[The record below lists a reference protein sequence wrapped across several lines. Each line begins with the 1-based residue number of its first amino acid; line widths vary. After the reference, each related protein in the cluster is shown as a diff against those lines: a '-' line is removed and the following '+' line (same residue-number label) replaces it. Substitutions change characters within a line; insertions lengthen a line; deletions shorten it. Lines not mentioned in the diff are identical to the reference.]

1 MQTAGDGLIS
11 LNHPSIGSP
20 VSHACNLSSG
30 SFIRIARTII
40 VAAFLCLGVSVASAF
55 TAYTANQ
62 LVFVNVDHAPVGAL
76 STFAYGYKGS
86 NCGLGMSSAGI
97 PYSGGGGGVIVA
109 LSGNAGL
116 QSLPFVASTASIG
129 SSATFFSDANVQRT
143 LTPCADQ
150 WSVPSAGLAFTHFTP
165 AWSMPEIN
173 TASLTDKKRF
183 FLPATWMTFTVT
195 NSTGAAEDFYFGLP
209 AAATQTSF
217 ANGAYQ
223 GFALGEAALAVLAGS
238 CDLLSG
244 SSLTA
249 VLNGVTTGFA
259 FHLGVPAGQ
268 TKSLTVVVAY
278 YRSTVVDTRI
288 NASYYYTKLF
298 SSMDNVIDSAFAEFP
313 DAQARCQQLA
323 MAIQNAG
330 LNPYRQFLASDA
342 LHSYQCNTVYLVDPT
357 NGVYWREVEGA
368 YGNINTC
375 DLMVDHAF
383 YSAAMHPWA
392 LRNVLDTFS
401 GAANAG
407 VGYTFTHALYNVT
420 TGGQVSANGFSFQH
434 EMGGNSSNGQVS
446 NDPTTDPT
454 EYETVFSYMGQEEL
468 DDWVACAGLYWTHS
482 GDNVWLTNN
491 AALLRLCLNSELLR
505 DDTNS
510 AARDGVTTYV
520 NYSTQSGKYEI
531 TTYDSLDP
539 SLQDPRGGA
548 YTAVKNWA
556 AYLALQAMFNQLG
569 DSANATIASNQAALC
584 SSSVT
589 NGWNAT
595 LGYIPASLAG
605 NNTSATLPILEGL
618 ALAQWMGFTN
628 ATDRQAGPYAPML
641 QTLRN
646 HALAVL
652 VPGRCLDATS
662 GGLKIT
668 SANDNTFPSK
678 EFIAQYAAETVL
690 GLTGNTV
697 DGTVDQVNAT
707 LQMLQAPWQG
717 LSDQINSPGGTTP
730 ANSSLHYPRGITS
743 ALWWLTPTN
752 NPAYPVPASAPAA
765 PTGLTVIA
773 GNSQAVLIW
782 NASAQ
787 AAGYNVNRG
796 TTSGGPYYPVAAALT
811 GASYTD
817 TSVTNGATYYYVV
830 TATNQI
836 GESGPSA
843 EADVTLVPILE
854 QLTIQNNS
862 FEAQSV
868 NAGTYV
874 VENPT
879 GWSVSGPSAGVV
891 ALVHPNATDGR
902 GFGNIP
908 VSSMDGSNYCQI
920 YSTGNNDNGIVYQD
934 TGFKY
939 RAGVNYTLTAAFGR
953 ENNPFPVGSLVFYN
967 SALVAIASN
976 QISSAN
982 LTLGSFKDF
991 SVTYTGTGSEG
1002 GNGDIVVGFNLVG
1015 ATLGSAFDFDNVRL
1029 ASPPV
1034 ITSLP
1039 VSQTTVSGGTVSFRV
1054 GASGTGPLSCLW
1066 QAGPLGG
1073 PYTNLANGGQISG
1086 ANTNILTITNVTT
1099 NWALAY
1105 QVIVTNSYGSVTST
1119 PPAILTI
1126 LDLPI
1131 ITVSPASQ
1139 AVVVG
1144 SPVSFGVTAS
1154 GTGPFGYQWQ
1164 ANGGTGFTNL
1174 LNGGLVSGANS
1185 NVLSIASVT
1194 TNWASAYQVIVTN
1207 YFGAVTSSPAA
1218 VLTVTT
1224 ISPITNVLIDV
1235 NFVTSGAATQTG
1247 AAVLGFS
1254 NDVWN
1259 ALSASTSTIT
1269 NSAGSL
1275 LGGVGLTLSNQ
1286 GGFKNSGGSA
1296 MDAATTPLMQAYAYG
1311 TTAPASV
1318 TVSLTGLASYTNCAF
1333 TLVVYGAGDTSGQ
1346 GIALR
1351 LTGGATGGNTA
1362 SNLTTSAAS
1371 RQISA
1376 GIGIAYQTF
1385 TGLLT
1390 NGSLTFVATN
1400 NGSIYTIV
1408 NGFQLQLVLPQ
1419 TVSTNANLTSLVLN
1433 PTLSFTPAFSS
1444 NGLSYMATAA
1454 YGSSPTVTVVNA
1466 NANATNQLIYNGATN
1481 MLASGEASAALTLNP
1496 NPAVTN
1502 VVLLQV
1508 TAQDGVTK
1516 QTYTVNLVQLPNQS
1530 KPVLTSGVSNGTL
1543 TLTWPV
1549 DHLGY
1554 RLLTQTNNLN
1564 LGVSTNPNDW
1574 TAVPGSTMTNT
1585 MTISIIMSNLDEYYR
1600 LVYP

>member
-1 MQTAGDGLIS
+1 MRR
-11 LNHPSIGSP
+11 
-20 VSHACNLSSG
+20 ACNLSPG
-30 SFIRIARTII
+30 RQIRIARTII
-40 VAAFLCLGVSVASAF
+40 ASAFLWLGLTVASAF
-55 TAYTANQ
+55 TSYNANQ

-76 STFAYGYKGS
+76 STFAYGYKGA
-86 NCGLGMSSAGI
+86 NCGLGMSSSAI

-109 LSGNAGL
+109 LSGNSGL
-116 QSLPFVASTASIG
+116 QALPFVASTANIG
-129 SSATFFSDANVQRT
+129 SSATFFADANVQRT
-143 LTPCADQ
+143 LTPCTDQ

-195 NSTGAAEDFYFGLP
+195 NNTGAAEDFYFGLP
-209 AAATQTSF
+209 AAATPTSF

-223 GFALGEAALAVLAGS
+223 GFALGEAALAVQSGS

-249 VLNGVTTGFA
+249 ALNGVSTGFA

-288 NASYYYTKLF
+288 NAAYYYTKLF

-323 MAIQNAG
+323 NAMQNAG

-383 YSAAMHPWA
+383 YSVEMHPWA

-407 VGYTFTHALYNVT
+407 VGYTFTHALYNET
-420 TGGQVSANGFSFQH
+420 TGAQVSANGFSFQH
-434 EMGGNSSNGQVS
+434 EMGGNNSNGQVS
-446 NDPTTDPT
+446 NDPNTDPT

-491 AALLRLCLNSELLR
+491 AALLRSCLNSERLR

-510 AARDGVTTYV
+510 AARDGVTTYL

-539 SLQDPRGGA
+539 SLQDPRAGA

-556 AYLALQAMFNQLG
+556 AYVALQAMFNQLG

-589 NGWNAT
+589 NGWNAS

-618 ALAQWMGFTN
+618 ALVQWMGFTN

-652 VPGRCLDATS
+652 MPGRCLDATS

-707 LQMLQAPWQG
+707 LQMLQAPYQG

-752 NPAYPVPASAPAA
+752 NPAYPGPTSAPAT
-765 PTGLTVIA
+765 PTSLTAIA
-773 GNSQAVLIW
+773 GNGQAVLIW

-787 AAGYNVNRG
+787 AAGYNVKRG
-796 TTSGGPYYPVAAALT
+796 SSSGGPYYPVAAAVT

-817 TSVTNGATYYYVV
+817 TSVANGTTYYYVV

-836 GESGPSA
+836 GESLPSA
-843 EADVTLVPILE
+843 ETSVTLVPVLD
-854 QLTIQNNS
+854 QLTIQNYS
-862 FEAQSV
+862 FEAQTV
-868 NAGTYV
+868 AANTYAI
-874 VENPT
+874 ENPT
-879 GWSVSGPSAGVV
+879 SWSVSGQSGGAIV
-891 ALVHPNATDGR
+891 AIIHPGTTDGR
-902 GFGNIP
+902 FGAGHLP
-908 VSSMDGSNYCQI
+908 AGMDGNNYCQL
-920 YSTGNNDNGIVYQD
+920 YMNGTNGSATVYQD
-934 TGFKY
+934 TGVKY
-939 RAGVNYTLTAAFGR
+939 RSGATYTLTAAFGL
-953 ENNPFPVGSLVFYN
+953 EKGGFPTGALVLYN
-967 SALVAIASN
+967 SSLVAIASN
-976 QISSAN
+976 VITSAM
-982 LTLGSFKDF
+982 LTSNAFTSF
-991 SVTYTGTGSEG
+991 SVNYTGTGNEG
-1002 GNGDIVVGFNLVG
+1002 GNGDIVVGFNTTG
-1015 ATLGSAFDFDNVRL
+1015 AAAGTSFDIDNVRV
-1029 ASPPV
+1029 ASPPL
-1034 ITSLP
+1034 ITSQP
-1039 VSQTTVSGGTVSFRV
+1039 VSKTNATGGTVSFSV
-1054 GASGTGPLSCLW
+1054 GASGTAPLSCLW
-1066 QAGPLGG
+1066 QAGPPGG
-1073 PYTNLANGGQISG
+1073 PYTNLVNGGQISG
-1086 ANTNILTITNVTT
+1086 ANTNILTITGVTA

-1105 QVIVTNSYGSVTST
+1105 QVIVTNSYGAVTSA
-1119 PPAILTI
+1119 PPAILTV

-1139 AVVVG
+1139 AVVAG
-1144 SPVSFGVTAS
+1144 SPVSFGVNAS

-1194 TNWASAYQVIVTN
+1194 TNWALAYQVIVTN

-1218 VLTVTT
+1218 MLTVTT
-1224 ISPITNVLIDV
+1224 ISPVTNVLIDV
-1235 NFVTSGAATQTG
+1235 NFVTAGATTQTG
-1247 AAVLGFS
+1247 VAVLGFS

-1259 ALSASTSTIT
+1259 ALSASTSSLT
-1269 NSAGSL
+1269 NSSGSL
-1275 LGGVGLTLSNQ
+1275 LNGVGLTLTDQ
-1286 GGFKNSGGSA
+1286 GVFNNSGGSA
-1296 MDAATTPLMQAYAYG
+1296 MDTATTPLMQDYAFG
-1311 TTAPASV
+1311 TTSPSTV
-1318 TVSLTGLASYTNCAF
+1318 TVSLTGLAQYTNCTF

-1346 GIALR
+1346 GVALR
-1351 LTGGATGGNTA
+1351 ITGGATGGNTA
-1362 SNLTTSAAS
+1362 SNLTTSASS
-1371 RQISA
+1371 RQLSA
-1376 GIGIAYQTF
+1376 GIGVAYNTF
-1385 TGLLT
+1385 TGTLT
-1390 NGSLTFVATN
+1390 NSALTFVATN
-1400 NGSIYTIV
+1400 NGSIYSIV
-1408 NGFQLQLVLPQ
+1408 NGFQLQLALPQ
-1419 TVSTNANLTSLVLN
+1419 TVSTNAYLTSLTLN
-1433 PTLSFTPAFSS
+1433 PALSFTPSFSS
-1444 NGLSYMATAA
+1444 STFSYTATVA
-1454 YGSSPTVTVVNA
+1454 YGSTPTVTVAAA
-1466 NANATNQLIYNGATN
+1466 NGNATNQLIYNGATN
-1481 MLASGEASAALTLNP
+1481 VLAAGVASAALTLNP

-1502 VVLLQV
+1502 VIQVQV

-1516 QTYTVNLVQLPNQS
+1516 QTYTVNLIRLPN
-1530 KPVLTSGVSNGTL
+1530 LTSQPGLTNSVNNGL
-1543 TLTWPV
+1543 LNLNWGL
-1549 DHLGY
+1549 DRLGY

-1564 LGVSTNPNDW
+1564 LGVSVNLNDW
-1574 TAVPGSTMTNT
+1574 ATVPGSTTTNLIALPIVT
-1585 MTISIIMSNLDEYYR
+1585 TNFDAYYR

>member
-1 MQTAGDGLIS
+1 MGL
-11 LNHPSIGSP
+11 
-20 VSHACNLSSG
+20 
-30 SFIRIARTII
+30 T
-40 VAAFLCLGVSVASAF
+40 AAFAF
-55 TAYTANQ
+55 TPYTTNQ

-76 STFAYGYKGS
+76 STFAYGYKGA
-86 NCGLGMSSAGI
+86 NCGLGMSSAAI
-97 PYSGGGGGVIVA
+97 PYSAGGGGVIVA
-109 LSGNAGL
+109 LSGNSGL
-116 QSLPFVASTASIG
+116 QALPFVASPASIG
-129 SSATFFSDANVQRT
+129 SSATFFADANVQRN
-143 LTPCADQ
+143 LTPCTDQ
-150 WSVPSAGLAFTHFTP
+150 WNVPAAGLSFTHFTP
-165 AWSMPEIN
+165 AWSMPDIN
-173 TASLTDKKRF
+173 TASQTEKKRF
-183 FLPATWMTFTVT
+183 FLPATWMTFIVT
-195 NSTGAAEDFYFGLP
+195 NNTGAAEDFYFGLP
-209 AAATQTSF
+209 AAATPTSF

-223 GFALGEAALAVLAGS
+223 GFALGEAALAVPAGS
-238 CDLLSG
+238 CDLLTG

-249 VLNGVTTGFA
+249 VLNGVTSGFA

-268 TKSLTVVVAY
+268 TRSLTVVVAY
-278 YRSTVVDTRI
+278 YRSTAVDTRI
-288 NASYYYTKLF
+288 NAAYYYTKLF
-298 SSMDNVIDSAFAEFP
+298 SSRDDVIDGAFAEFP
-313 DAQARCQQLA
+313 DALARCLQLA
-323 MAIQNAG
+323 NALQNAG

-342 LHSYQCNTVYLVDPT
+342 LHSYQCNVACLVDPG

-383 YSAAMHPWA
+383 YEVMMHPWA
-392 LRNVLDTFS
+392 LRNVLDAFS
-401 GAANAG
+401 GASNAG
-407 VGYTFTHALYNVT
+407 IGYTFTHPLYNET
-420 TGGQVSANGFSFQH
+420 TGSQVSANGFSFQH
-434 EMGGNSSNGQVS
+434 EMGGNTSNGQVS

-468 DDWVACAGLYWTHS
+468 DNWITCAGLYWTHT
-482 GDNVWLTNN
+482 GDNAWLTNN
-491 AALLRLCLNSELLR
+491 AALLRSCLNSQLLR

-548 YTAVKNWA
+548 YTAMKNWA

-569 DSANATIASNQAALC
+569 DTADALISSNQAVVC
-584 SSSVT
+584 SHSIT

-595 LGYIPASLAG
+595 LGFVPASLTGA
-605 NNTSATLPILEGL
+605 NPSATLPILEGL

-628 ATDRQAGPYAPML
+628 ATDRQAGPYAAML

-652 VPGRCLDATS
+652 VPGKCLDATS

-678 EFIAQYAAETVL
+678 VFIAQYAAETVL
-690 GLTGNTV
+690 GLTGNSV

-707 LQMLQAPWQG
+707 FQMQQAPWQG
-717 LSDQINSPGGTTP
+717 LSDQINTPGGTTP

-752 NPAYPVPASAPAA
+752 NPAYPLPASAPSS
-765 PTGLTVIA
+765 PTGLTALA
-773 GNSQAVLIW
+773 GNGQVVLVW

-787 AAGYNVNRG
+787 AAGYNVKRG
-796 TTSGGPYYPVAAALT
+796 TSSGGPYFPVAASVN
-811 GASYTD
+811 GVSYTD
-817 TSVTNGATYYYVV
+817 LGGANGATYYYVV

-836 GESGPSA
+836 GESLPSA
-843 EADVTLVPILE
+843 EASVTLVPVLE
-854 QLTIQNNS
+854 QLNIQNNS

-879 GWSVSGPSAGVV
+879 GWSVSGPSLGVV

-902 GFGNIP
+902 GFGSIP
-908 VSSMDGSNYCQI
+908 VSSLNGSNYCQI
-920 YSTGNNDNGIVYQD
+920 YSTGNNDSGIVYQD

-939 RAGVNYTLTAAFGR
+939 RAGMTYTLTAAFGR
-953 ENNPFPVGSLVFYN
+953 ENNPFPGGSLVFYN

-991 SVTYTGTGSEG
+991 SVTYSGTGSEG

-1015 ATLGSAFDFDNVRL
+1015 AASGSAFDFDNVRL
-1029 ASPPV
+1029 VSPPV
-1034 ITSLP
+1034 ITGQP
-1039 VSQTTVSGGTVSFRV
+1039 VSQTIAAGGSVSFRI
-1054 GASGTGPLSCLW
+1054 GASGTASLSCRW

-1073 PYTNLANGGQISG
+1073 PYTNLLNGGQISG
-1086 ANTNILTITNVTT
+1086 ANSNVLTLTGVNT

-1119 PPAILTI
+1119 PPATLTV

-1139 AVVVG
+1139 VVVAG
-1144 SPVSFGVTAS
+1144 SSVSFGVNAS

-1194 TNWASAYQVIVTN
+1194 TNWALAYQVIVTN
-1207 YFGAVTSSPAA
+1207 YFGVVTSSPAA
-1218 VLTVTT
+1218 MLTVTT
-1224 ISPITNVLIDV
+1224 VSQTINLLIDV
-1235 NFVTSGAATQTG
+1235 NFVTSGATTQTG

-1259 ALSASTSTIT
+1259 ALSASTSSIT

-1286 GGFKNSGGSA
+1286 GVFKNSGGTA
-1296 MDAATTPLMQAYAYG
+1296 MDAATTPLMQDYAYG

-1318 TVSLTGLASYTNCAF
+1318 TVSLTGLVPYTNCAF

-1346 GIALR
+1346 GTALR

-1362 SNLTTSAAS
+1362 GNLTTSAAS

-1385 TGLLT
+1385 TGTLT
-1390 NGSLTFVATN
+1390 NGTLTFVATN

-1408 NGFQLQLVLPQ
+1408 NGFQLQFVPPP
-1419 TVSTNANLTSLVLN
+1419 TVSSNAWLTSLA
-1433 PTLSFTPAFSS
+1433 LSPAGIPSPAFAS
-1444 NGLSYMATAA
+1444 NTFVYFDTTTYGAT
-1454 YGSSPTVTVVNA
+1454 PVVTVTNA
-1466 NANATNQLIYNGATN
+1466 DLTATNQLIFNGTTN
-1481 MLASGEASAALTLNP
+1481 LLVSGVASAALALNP
-1496 NPAVTN
+1496 NLGVTN
-1502 VVLLQV
+1502 VVQVQV
-1508 TAQDGVTK
+1508 TAQNGVTM
-1516 QTYTVNLVQLPNQS
+1516 QTYTVNLTQLPNQATQ
-1530 KPVLTSGVSNGTL
+1530 PVLMNSMSNGML
-1543 TLTWPV
+1543 NLSWGL
-1549 DHLGY
+1549 DRLGY
-1554 RLLTQTNNLN
+1554 RLIMQANNLN
-1564 LGVSTNPNDW
+1564 LGVSSNPNDW
-1574 TAVPGSTMTNT
+1574 ATVSGSTVINALAIPIVTT
-1585 MTISIIMSNLDEYYR
+1585 NLDKYYR
-1600 LVYP
+1600 LIYP

>member
-1 MQTAGDGLIS
+1 MQTAGGGLIPLIHS
-11 LNHPSIGSP
+11 SINSP
-20 VSHACNLSSG
+20 IRRAGNLSLG
-30 SFIRIARTII
+30 RHIRIARTFI
-40 VAAFLCLGVSVASAF
+40 ASAFLWLGVTAASAF
-55 TAYTANQ
+55 TADTANQ

-76 STFAYGYKGS
+76 STFAYGYKGAI
-86 NCGLGMSSAGI
+86 CGLGMSSAAI

-116 QSLPFVASTASIG
+116 QALPFVAATASIG
-129 SSATFFSDANVQRT
+129 SSAAFFADANVQRT
-143 LTPCADQ
+143 LTPCTDQ
-150 WSVPSAGLAFTHFTP
+150 WNVPGAGLAFTHFTP

-173 TASLTDKKRF
+173 TASQIDKKRF
-183 FLPATWMTFTVT
+183 FLPATWMTFTIT
-195 NSTGAAEDFYFGLP
+195 NNTGAAEDFYFGLP
-209 AAATQTSF
+209 AAATPTSF

-223 GFALGEAALAVLAGS
+223 GFALGEAALAVQSGS

-249 VLNGVTTGFA
+249 VLNGVTSGFA

-288 NASYYYTKLF
+288 NATYYYTKLF

-323 MAIQNAG
+323 MAMQNAG

-407 VGYTFTHALYNVT
+407 VGYTFTHALYNET
-420 TGGQVSANGFSFQH
+420 TGSQVSANGFSFQH

-468 DDWVACAGLYWTHS
+468 DDWVTCAGLYWTHS
-482 GDNVWLTNN
+482 GDNAWLTNN
-491 AALLRLCLNSELLR
+491 ASLLRLCLNSELLR

-510 AARDGVTTYV
+510 ASRDGVTTYV

-584 SSSVT
+584 SSSVN

-752 NPAYPVPASAPAA
+752 NPAYPVPPAAPAA
-765 PTGLTVIA
+765 PTGLTALA
-773 GNSQAVLIW
+773 GNRQAVLIW

-787 AAGYNVNRG
+787 AAGYNVKRG
-796 TTSGGPYYPVAAALT
+796 TTSGGPYYLVTAALT

-817 TSVTNGATYYYVV
+817 TSVTNGVTYFYVV

-843 EADVTLVPILE
+843 EASLTLVPVLE
-854 QLTIQNNS
+854 PIAIQNYS

-868 NAGTYV
+868 NAGTYA

-879 GWSVSGPSAGVV
+879 SWSVSGPSAGVV

-939 RAGVNYTLTAAFGR
+939 RAGVTYTLTAAFGR
-953 ENNPFPVGSLVFYN
+953 ENNSFPAGSLVFYN

-982 LTLGSFKDF
+982 LTLGLFKDF

-1015 ATLGSAFDFDNVRL
+1015 APSGSAFDFDNVRL

-1034 ITSLP
+1034 ITSQPL
-1039 VSQTTVSGGTVSFRV
+1039 SQTIAAGGTVSFRV
-1054 GASGTGPLSCLW
+1054 GASGSSPLSCGW

-1073 PYTNLANGGQISG
+1073 PYTNLANGGQILG
-1086 ANTNILTITNVTT
+1086 ANTNILTITGVTT
-1099 NWALAY
+1099 NRALTY
-1105 QVIVTNSYGSVTST
+1105 QVIVTNVYGSLTST
-1119 PPAILTI
+1119 PPAILTV

-1139 AVVVG
+1139 AVVAG
-1144 SPVSFGVTAS
+1144 SPISFVVNAS

-1174 LNGGLVSGANS
+1174 LNGGLVLGANS

-1194 TNWASAYQVIVTN
+1194 TNSALAYQVIVTN

-1224 ISPITNVLIDV
+1224 INPITNMLIDV
-1235 NFVTSGAATQTG
+1235 NFVTSGATTQTG

-1259 ALSASTSTIT
+1259 ALSASTSSIT
-1269 NSAGSL
+1269 NSGGSL
-1275 LGGVGLTLSNQ
+1275 LGGVGLTLTDQ
-1286 GGFKNSGGSA
+1286 GVFKNSGGSA
-1296 MDAATTPLMQAYAYG
+1296 MDAATTPLMQDYAYG
-1311 TTAPASV
+1311 TTGPSTV
-1318 TVSLTGLASYTNCAF
+1318 TVSLSGLAQYTNCAF
-1333 TLVVYGAGDTSGQ
+1333 TLVVYGAGDTNGQ

-1351 LTGGATGGNTA
+1351 LTAGVTGGNTV
-1362 SNLTTSAAS
+1362 SNLTTSATS

-1385 TGLLT
+1385 MGTLT
-1390 NGSLTFVATN
+1390 NGTLTFVATN

-1408 NGFQLQLVLPQ
+1408 NGFQLQLVSPP
-1419 TVSTNANLTSLVLN
+1419 TVSSDAYLTSLALSPAGILYPTFASNTFVYYATNAYGASPSVTITNANL
-1433 PTLSFTPAFSS
+1433 
-1444 NGLSYMATAA
+1444 
-1454 YGSSPTVTVVNA
+1454 
-1466 NANATNQLIYNGATN
+1466 NATNRLIYKGTTN
-1481 MLASGEASAALTLNP
+1481 VLASGVTSSALVLTLGQ
-1496 NPAVTN
+1496 TN
-1502 VVLLQV
+1502 VLQVQV
-1508 TAQDGVTK
+1508 TAQDGVTL
-1516 QTYTVNLVQLPNQS
+1516 QSYMVAVTELPNQAS
-1530 KPVLTSGVSNGTL
+1530 PPNLIASVTGGTMNL
-1543 TLTWPV
+1543 SWRP
-1549 DHLGY
+1549 DRLGY
-1554 RLLTQTNNLN
+1554 RLLMQTNNLN
-1564 LGVSTNPNDW
+1564 LGLSINSNDW
-1574 TAVPGSTMTNT
+1574 GTVPGSTTTNLLAIPIVT
-1585 MTISIIMSNLDEYYR
+1585 TNLDEYYR
-1600 LVYP
+1600 LIYP